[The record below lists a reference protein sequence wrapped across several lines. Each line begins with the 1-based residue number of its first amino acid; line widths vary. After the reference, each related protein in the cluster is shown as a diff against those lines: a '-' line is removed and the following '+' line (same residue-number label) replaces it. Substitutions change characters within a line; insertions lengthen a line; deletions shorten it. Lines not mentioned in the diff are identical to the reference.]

1 MSDSQEKVR
10 PKESAEEAAPPPALK
25 LASPVAAFSE
35 PTDDAPTIISRPV
48 KSQPIIPEDS
58 FAVKL
63 RGRKLAHFELIDPIG
78 VGGMAAV
85 IRAVDTQL
93 DRVVALKILPPE
105 MASDPENIRRFQ
117 QEARAAAKL
126 DHENIAR
133 VFYFGEDQGLHFIAF
148 EFVEGDNLR
157 ALLEKRRQ

>member
-1 MSDSQEKVR
+1 MSLGLGEEIALSSQGASRKSATSGIETMSDSQEKAR
-10 PKESAEEAAPPPALK
+10 PEETTGQAAPSPALN
-25 LASPVAAFSE
+25 LVSPVAAFSE

-48 KSQPIIPEDS
+48 KNQPIIPEDS

-105 MASDPENIRRFQ
+105 MA
-117 QEARAAAKL
+117 
-126 DHENIAR
+126 
-133 VFYFGEDQGLHFIAF
+133 
-148 EFVEGDNLR
+148 
-157 ALLEKRRQ
+157 